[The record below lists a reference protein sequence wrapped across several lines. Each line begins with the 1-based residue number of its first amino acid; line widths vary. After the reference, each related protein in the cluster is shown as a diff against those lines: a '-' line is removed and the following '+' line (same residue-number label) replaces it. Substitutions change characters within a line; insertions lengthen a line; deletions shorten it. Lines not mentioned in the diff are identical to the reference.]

1 MERKIDI
8 MIYLLVRLVANAE
21 GVDTNTVFDTIEK
34 IFPKPKKIMTVKEK
48 VDSGAVD
55 RIYALYP
62 TKCPVSQRA
71 TGKSSTDKRK
81 IERLLLDRSEED
93 LTKAIKRYLDD
104 SVKTQSYI
112 KNFSTFL
119 NNVPDYEADLPMPKE
134 EGVNAATVIDW

>member
-8 MIYLLVRLVANAE
+8 MIYLLARLVANAE
-21 GVDTNTVFDTIEK
+21 GVDTNTVFDAIEK

-119 NNVPDYEADLPMPKE
+119 NNVPDYEAELPMPKE